1 LDELSCSRLSGLAD
15 AAALSYLVAG
25 SNHHKTEMRNMPGLH
40 YAILPQRGL
49 ITVGGADRREFLQG
63 LVSNDVLKASTDRA
77 VWAGFLTPQGK
88 YLHDFFMIEVG
99 ESLYLDCEAG
109 DRLMD
114 FGKRLSKYKLRS
126 RIDLGIAPDFAV
138 VALWG
143 DGTAEELGLAD
154 ETGAGQPMEGGAVY
168 IDPRLAAAG
177 ARAILP
183 AARVAEI
190 LEPLGFA
197 AATAE
202 DYDMTRLELGLPDG
216 SKDMVVEKT
225 VLLEANFDALNGV
238 DWQKGCYMGQELTAR
253 TKYRGLVKRR
263 LMPVTIDGEAPL
275 PGTPLMLDGKEAGEM
290 RSSHDGLGMALIRLD
305 RIKEADTD
313 LKLAADGATIALRQP
328 AWPQAN
334 AGD

>member
-1 LDELSCSRLSGLAD
+1 MSGL
-15 AAALSYLVAG
+15 
-25 SNHHKTEMRNMPGLH
+25 R
-40 YAILPQRGL
+40 YAILPHRGL
-49 ITVGGADRREFLQG
+49 ITVGGADRRDFLQG
-63 LVSNDVLKASTDRA
+63 LVSNDVTRA
-77 VWAGFLTPQGK
+77 GAENAIWAGFLTPQGK

-99 ESLYLDCEAG
+99 EVLYLDCEAG

-126 RIDLGIAPDFAV
+126 RIDLGITPDFAV

-143 DGTAEELGLAD
+143 DGTAKALGLAGD
-154 ETGAGQPMEGGAVY
+154 PGAARPMEGGAAF

-190 LEPLGFA
+190 LESGGFSV
-197 AATAE
+197 ATPG
-202 DYDMTRLELGLPDG
+202 DYDLMRLERGLPDG

-225 VLLEANFDALNGV
+225 VLLEANFDMLNGV

-263 LMPVTIDGEAPL
+263 LMPVSIEGDAPP

-290 RSSHDGLGMALIRLD
+290 RSSRDGLGIAMIRLD
-305 RIKEADTD
+305 RLEEAGAT
-313 LKLAADGATIALRQP
+313 LTLTADGGTVSLRP
-328 AWPQAN
+328 TAWPLETAD
-334 AGD
+334 G

>member
-1 LDELSCSRLSGLAD
+1 
-15 AAALSYLVAG
+15 
-25 SNHHKTEMRNMPGLH
+25 MPGLY

-63 LVSNDVLKASTDRA
+63 LVSNDVMKADA
-77 VWAGFLTPQGK
+77 EHAIWAGFLTPQGK
-88 YLHDFFMIEVG
+88 YLHDFFMVEIG

-126 RIDLGIAPDFAV
+126 HIDLGIAPDLAV

-143 DGTAEELGLAD
+143 EGTAEALGLAGQA
-154 ETGAGQPMEGGAVY
+154 GAGRPVEGGAVY

-183 AARVAEI
+183 AGQVAEI

-197 AATAE
+197 AAMPE
-202 DYDMTRLELGLPDG
+202 NYDLVRLELGLPDG

-263 LMPVTIDGEAPL
+263 LMAVSIEGAAPA
-275 PGTPLMLDGKEAGEM
+275 PGTPLTLDGKEAGEM
-290 RSSHDGLGMALIRLD
+290 RSSRDGLGIAMVRLD
-305 RIKEADTD
+305 QLPDDPQAM
-313 LKLAADGATIALRQP
+313 KLQAEGATLTLRKTP
-328 AWPQAN
+328 W
-334 AGD
+334 AGAAAAS